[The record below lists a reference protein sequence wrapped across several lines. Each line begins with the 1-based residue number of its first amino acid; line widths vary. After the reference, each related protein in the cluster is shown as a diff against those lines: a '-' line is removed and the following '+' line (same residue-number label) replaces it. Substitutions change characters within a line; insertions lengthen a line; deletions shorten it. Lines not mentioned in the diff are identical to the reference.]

1 MVTSSNHGD
10 SNTVFT
16 RFCLNLMMTLG
27 VVSSL
32 SGCGSKDELTGG
44 YTEPP
49 QSASREPDPTPAA
62 NQGLPGEQG
71 PKGDPGTPG
80 PAGAPGQEGPQ
91 GIPGPVASA
100 PPGPQGP
107 TGPQGPGGN
116 AGVSCT
122 TTVHSSGYLLTCV
135 NGTLWVKGTVTTA
148 LNEFS
153 QNSSGF
159 VIRAS
164 KRNGGTGG
172 SLYFDKSQ
180 TLETPKTVVFPNTLQ
195 ALSYSQVGSGEKLY
209 ILFNNLVDCVWFSH
223 SSSKSYKNP
232 ICKTGATR
240 DPASPDGLI
249 GGMSV
254 PFAFVNPVSSVQ
266 MRVAGSSGSNI
277 ITTVDAAFDFVR

>member
-1 MVTSSNHGD
+1 MVTRSNQDYFKTILPG
-10 SNTVFT
+10 S
-16 RFCLNLMMTLG
+16 CLSWITALG
-27 VVSSL
+27 LVASL
-32 SGCGSKDELTGG
+32 SGCGSNDQLTGG

-49 QSASREPDPTPAA
+49 QTPTREPDPTPAA

-80 PAGAPGQEGPQ
+80 PVGAPGPEGPQ

-107 TGPQGPGGN
+107 AGPQGPSGG

-135 NGTLWVKGTVTTA
+135 NGTLWIKGTVTTA
-148 LNEFS
+148 LNDFS

-164 KRNGGTGG
+164 KRNGGAGG

-180 TLETPKTVVFPNTLQ
+180 TLETPKTIVFPNVLQ
-195 ALSYSQVGSGEKLY
+195 ALSYSQVGNGEKLY

-223 SSSKSYKNP
+223 SGSKSYKNP
-232 ICKTGATR
+232 VCKTGATR

-266 MRVAGSSGSNI
+266 MRVSGSSGSNL
-277 ITTVDAAFDFVR
+277 ITTVDAAFDFIR